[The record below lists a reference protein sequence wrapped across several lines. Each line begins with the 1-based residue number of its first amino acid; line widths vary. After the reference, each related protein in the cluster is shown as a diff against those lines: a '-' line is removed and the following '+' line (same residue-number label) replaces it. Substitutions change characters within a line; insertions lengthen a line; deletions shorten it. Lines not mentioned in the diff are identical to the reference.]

1 MKRLNAVLSVCAAAM
16 LCLTGCMQKIEPVS
30 LPLRAAD
37 DIIYDTVRS
46 YGDGADRTQTDY
58 LLGELKAADSSCG
71 ELWSG
76 IMDYWKAAD
85 MTMPHTTARLPEGL
99 PEDETLCIIVL
110 GYQLN
115 PDGSMQ
121 PELVGR
127 LRTALTCA
135 KQYPE
140 AMVLCTGGGTA
151 YLNRSTSEAQQMG
164 KWLTAHG
171 LDERRLILEDQ
182 SLTTAENA
190 RFSAGILY
198 REQPQVT
205 SAAIVTSTYHI
216 PWGALMFE
224 TEFRLCSAEGGVPE
238 IHVDACCAYECSREG
253 FGDAENLSCQTAGM
267 LYLLSEHETAEA
279 DEAASVQKT
288 RSLQ

>member
-1 MKRLNAVLSVCAAAM
+1 
-16 LCLTGCMQKIEPVS
+16 
-30 LPLRAAD
+30 
-37 DIIYDTVRS
+37 
-46 YGDGADRTQTDY
+46 
-58 LLGELKAADSSCG
+58 
-71 ELWSG
+71 
-76 IMDYWKAAD
+76 
-85 MTMPHTTARLPEGL
+85 
-99 PEDETLCIIVL
+99 
-110 GYQLN
+110 
-115 PDGSMQ
+115 MQ

-127 LRTALTCA
+127 LRTALTCE

-198 REQPQVT
+198 REQPQIT

-253 FGDAENLSCQTAGM
+253 FDDAENLSCQTAGM

>member
-1 MKRLNAVLSVCAAAM
+1 
-16 LCLTGCMQKIEPVS
+16 
-30 LPLRAAD
+30 
-37 DIIYDTVRS
+37 
-46 YGDGADRTQTDY
+46 
-58 LLGELKAADSSCG
+58 
-71 ELWSG
+71 
-76 IMDYWKAAD
+76 
-85 MTMPHTTARLPEGL
+85 
-99 PEDETLCIIVL
+99 
-110 GYQLN
+110 
-115 PDGSMQ
+115 MQ

-140 AMVLCTGGGTA
+140 AMVLCTGGGTT

-198 REQPQVT
+198 REQPQIT

-216 PWGALMFE
+216 RGA
-224 TEFRLCSAEGGVPE
+224 
-238 IHVDACCAYECSREG
+238 H
-253 FGDAENLSCQTAGM
+253 
-267 LYLLSEHETAEA
+267 
-279 DEAASVQKT
+279 
-288 RSLQ
+288 